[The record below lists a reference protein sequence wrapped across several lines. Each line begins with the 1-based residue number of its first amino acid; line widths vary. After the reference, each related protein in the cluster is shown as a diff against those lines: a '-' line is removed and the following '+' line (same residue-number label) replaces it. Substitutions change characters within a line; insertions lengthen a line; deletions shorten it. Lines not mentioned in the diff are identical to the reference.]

1 MEPVL
6 IASDHAGY
14 GLKHL
19 LVNYLEDRGIEV
31 FDLGC
36 DDEISCD
43 YPKFAQE
50 LCGKIREGSANR
62 GILICGTGLGMS
74 MAANRFPG
82 IRAALCTTEFHA
94 RMSRSHNDSNVL
106 VLGSRITAIEL
117 AQSIVNA
124 WLETPFEGGR
134 HQRRVDLLDGP
145 SVLSLAKEHD
155 EPA

>member
-6 IASDHAGY
+6 IASDHAGF
-14 GLKHL
+14 GLKRVL
-19 LVNYLEDRGIEV
+19 KKFLQDKGIEV
-31 FDLGC
+31 VDLGC
-36 DDEISCD
+36 DDESSCD
-43 YPKFAQE
+43 YPRFAQE
-50 LCGKIREGSANR
+50 LCGRIKEGDASR

-94 RMSRSHNDSNVL
+94 RMSRSHNDANVL
-106 VLGSRITAIEL
+106 VLGSRVTAIEL

-145 SVLSLAKEHD
+145 SGLSFAKEHD

>member
-6 IASDHAGY
+6 IASDHAGFV
-14 GLKHL
+14 LKRLLTKHL
-19 LVNYLEDRGIEV
+19 QGKGIEV
-31 FDLGC
+31 VDLGC
-36 DDEISCD
+36 NEEISCD

-50 LCGKIREGSANR
+50 LCNRITEGGAGR

-94 RMSRSHNDSNVL
+94 KMSRAHNDSNVL
-106 VLGSRITAIEL
+106 VLGSRVTAIEL

-145 SVLSLAKEHD
+145 SALSFAKEHD